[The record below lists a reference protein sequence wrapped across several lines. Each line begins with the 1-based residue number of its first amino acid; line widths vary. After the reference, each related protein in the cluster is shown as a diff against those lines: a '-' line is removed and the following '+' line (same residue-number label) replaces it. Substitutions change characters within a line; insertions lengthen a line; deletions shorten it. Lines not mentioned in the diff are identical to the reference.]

1 MEEFGSHFNPKMGK
15 TRDEHLIEM
24 LYRQGCQGNVRA
36 SELYL
41 AYRWGK
47 PVQYTVTAEL
57 SPEQKVA
64 GMTEEAMHARCRTAW
79 NGYRSKTGF
88 SEETPKAHHTRN
100 VGKSIE

>member
-1 MEEFGSHFNPKMGK
+1 
-15 TRDEHLIEM
+15 M

-47 PVQYTVTAEL
+47 PVQYTVAAEL

-79 NGYRSKTGF
+79 NGYRSKFQRQDSVKKRPKRITPEMLANLS
-88 SEETPKAHHTRN
+88 SEENHELILLLQTLDMPT
-100 VGKSIE
+100 